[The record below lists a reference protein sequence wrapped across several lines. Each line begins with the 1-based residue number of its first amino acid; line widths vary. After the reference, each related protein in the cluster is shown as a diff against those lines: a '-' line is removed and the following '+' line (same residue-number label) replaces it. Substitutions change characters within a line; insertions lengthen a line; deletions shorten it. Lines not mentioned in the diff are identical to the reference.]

1 MGRTFHNVRRQH
13 FGGIGNRSHYFGV
26 EMKLTKRQKQI
37 MVFLDRG
44 MTNEEIARELDI
56 CPPTVNVHM
65 WRLCKKIGVKNR
77 LAAASWWRKDQ
88 QTETVNVFLLNAAFY
103 AACRMADKVKDPAL
117 VAEFNFHREQIEKDI
132 K

>member
-1 MGRTFHNVRRQH
+1 
-13 FGGIGNRSHYFGV
+13 
-26 EMKLTKRQKQI
+26 MKLTKRQKQI

-44 MTNEEIARELDI
+44 MTNDEIACELTI
-56 CPPTVNVHM
+56 SPHTVKVHM
-65 WRLCKKIGVKNR
+65 WRLFQKLGVKNR

-103 AACRMADKVKDPAL
+103 AACRMADKLKDPAL
-117 VAEFNFHREQIEKDI
+117 VAEFNFHREQIEKDM